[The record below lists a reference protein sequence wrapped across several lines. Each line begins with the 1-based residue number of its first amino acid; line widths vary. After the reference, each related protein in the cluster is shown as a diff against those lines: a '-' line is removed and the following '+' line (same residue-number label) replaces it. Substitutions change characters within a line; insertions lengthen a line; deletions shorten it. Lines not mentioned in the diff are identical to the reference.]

1 MPEPCGGPVKNRS
14 KPVNVS
20 QARQLATIDEGRM
33 MAASVTK
40 KTPLLTVKAYRGD
53 AKTLL
58 AFNLTK
64 ARAKKLAGFTIEARP
79 QGQQGYYLHN
89 TLRFENP
96 GLHSQ
101 DAVEPPNSSIN
112 SPIHKFR
119 WLHVPGSVHQGL
131 KPFLGRYTYVV
142 TPRYFDDKRSLQA
155 LDPSLSVSVGV
166 DVLPFKTKKLE
177 VGFTRGYVQSQA
189 FVNHFGLKA
198 LIRPAGLE
206 LIFDTAQ
213 PSGTDA
219 SGNQYTYAD
228 EYEWL
233 GFTARE
239 KIFGLLNDVLAHN
252 TLRLDVFAYDLNE
265 PDLILILL
273 ELAKQGRI
281 RMILDNAALH
291 HSAATPTPEDQ
302 FETLFL
308 DAAKAPAEIKRG
320 KFGRYAHDKVF
331 IVSDANGAKKVLTGS
346 TNFSVRGLYVNSN
359 HVLVFTDA
367 KVASKYASLFDDA
380 WTGNVKL
387 TPYLR
392 SPIAGETFSAG
403 SAATPPT
410 QITFA
415 PHSLEFATAI
425 LDDIAARIE
434 KEGKKGKTVGS
445 VLFAV
450 MAIDQGTSPVY
461 DALNTLHADESIFSF
476 GISDSPNG
484 IYLYTPGKK
493 TGVLVT
499 GKPVRTQLPPP
510 FNQVPD
516 VGAGHQIHHKFVVCG
531 FNGSDPVVY
540 CGSSN
545 LALGGEQLNG
555 DNLLAIHDAELATA
569 FAIEALALVDHFQF
583 LDNNALGG
591 RPKTKPPPASNQQ
604 AAESAGWFLSTSDK
618 WVEPYFNP
626 ADLHYVDRRLFA

>member
-1 MPEPCGGPVKNRS
+1 MP
-14 KPVNVS
+14 
-20 QARQLATIDEGRM
+20 
-33 MAASVTK
+33 ASVTK
-40 KTPLLTVKAYRGD
+40 TNGNLTVRAYVGD

-58 AFNLTK
+58 AFNLPK
-64 ARAKKLAGFTIEARP
+64 ARAKRLAGFTIEARP
-79 QGQQGYYLHN
+79 QGQQAYYLHN

-96 GLHSQ
+96 GLHMQ
-101 DAVEPPNSSIN
+101 DAGEPANSSIN
-112 SPIHKFR
+112 SPFHKFR

-155 LDPSLSVSVGV
+155 LDPSLSVSVAV
-166 DVLPFKTKKLE
+166 DVTPFKAKKLE
-177 VGFTRGYVQSQA
+177 LGFTRGYVQSQA

-198 LIRPAGLE
+198 LIRPAGHE
-206 LIFDTAQ
+206 LLFDTTQ
-213 PSGTDA
+213 ESGTDA
-219 SGNQYTYAD
+219 AGNQYTYAD

-239 KIFGLLNDVLAHN
+239 KIFDLLNEVLADK

-265 PDLILILL
+265 PDLMKVLL

-291 HSAATPTPEDQ
+291 HSVKDPKPEDQ
-302 FETLFL
+302 FEKLFVA
-308 DAAKAPAEIKRG
+308 AAKAPAAIKRG

-331 IVSDANGAKKVLTGS
+331 VVSDAGGARKVLTGS
-346 TNFSVRGLYVNSN
+346 TNFSVTGFYVNSN

-367 KVASKYASLFDDA
+367 KVASKYASLFEDA
-380 WTGNVKL
+380 WAGDVKL
-387 TPYLR
+387 KPYLQ
-392 SPIAGETFSAG
+392 SPLSGETFSAAG
-403 SAATPPT
+403 AATPPT
-410 QITFA
+410 EITFA
-415 PHSLEFATAI
+415 PHSLDFATTI

-434 KEGKKGKTVGS
+434 KEGKKGTSVGS

-450 MAIDQGTSPVY
+450 MAIDKGTSPVY
-461 DALNTLHADESIFSF
+461 DALNTLHANTGIFSF

-484 IYLYTPGKK
+484 IYLYSPGKK
-493 TGVLVT
+493 NGVLVT

-510 FNQVPD
+510 FNQVPN

-555 DNLLAIHDAELATA
+555 DNLLAIHDADVATA

-583 LDNNALGG
+583 LDNNALG
-591 RPKTKPPPASNQQ
+591 PKAKSTSPAASNQH
-604 AAESAGWFLSTSDK
+604 AAESAGWFLSTGDK
-618 WVEPYFNP
+618 WVEPYFDP